1 MTATFHPTE
10 EQQAIHDALFE
21 GQDIV
26 VNALAGTG
34 KTSTLRWL
42 AETLKNDGYT
52 CKVYYIAFNRS
63 VRDEAKATF
72 PSNTKPYTA
81 SSFAFGQMC
90 RLGKGW
96 IRDRISRDQKKTR
109 SSIAQDLDLH
119 PITFRDPLDPK
130 KVHTLS
136 PIRQVSI
143 LNSALS
149 QFCQSLDANPSP
161 RHFTRQQGFD
171 KQGEW
176 ENHRVITGILLPHL
190 WTLWDDVRKEHGTIG
205 KFTHE
210 TYMKMWHLM
219 FLDADKYG
227 SIPPLFGRQG
237 DIVFYDEAQDANAVI
252 SDILSRH
259 DHLQRIYVGD
269 ENQAIYGFTGAV
281 DTLGQLARSDEYT
294 VLSLT
299 KSWRFGQE
307 VADAAN
313 ALLTELGSK
322 YSLVGNENKTSH
334 VIGFTDRHAEEP
346 MVSPGMETFSAIIGR
361 NNVACLEA
369 GVQAWQEG
377 RIAYMETDIF
387 WIQNFLDAAEC
398 LMNGRT
404 PKMMELSIFDSWG
417 ELKDYM
423 EQDEAEYP
431 TEWDRMVKLIDRYDV
446 NTLRQAVASFAT
458 NPRDADLV
466 ITTAH
471 KSKGLQWSSVMLLDD
486 LDPRPQEG
494 FGAER
499 ISIDENGLEKRD
511 RTALMLAYVALT
523 RGEDLVD
530 PSIVLTVQDASGKPH
545 ANIFDYLEGRKSTTI
560 VPKTEPSTPATEATS
575 TETSVSAE

>member
-1 MTATFHPTE
+1 MTAAVFHPTA

-42 AETLKNDGYT
+42 AETLQSEGYT

-72 PSNTKPYTA
+72 PSNTKSYTA

-96 IRDRISRDQKKTR
+96 IRDRISRDMKKSR
-109 SSIAQDLDLH
+109 SEVAQNLDLS

-130 KVHTLS
+130 RVHTLS
-136 PIRQVSI
+136 PLRQVSI
-143 LNSALS
+143 LNGALS
-149 QFCQSLDANPSP
+149 QFCQSLDATPNP
-161 RHFTRQQGFD
+161 RHFVRQIGFD
-171 KQGEW
+171 KPGEW
-176 ENHRVITGILLPHL
+176 DNHRVITGILLPHL
-190 WTLWDDVRKEHGTIG
+190 WTLWNDVRTEHGRIG

-219 FLDADKYG
+219 FLEADRQG
-227 SIPPLFGRQG
+227 RSGPLFGRQG

-281 DTLGQLARSDEYT
+281 DTLGQLARTDEYT
-294 VLSLT
+294 VLPLT

-313 ALLTELGSK
+313 VLLTELGSK
-322 YSLVGNENKTSH
+322 YLLRGNEAKTSH
-334 VIGFTDRHAEEP
+334 VLGFTDRFAEQP
-346 MVSPGMETFSAIIGR
+346 MASPGMGEFNAIIGR

-369 GVQAWQEG
+369 GVQAWQAG
-377 RIAYMETDIF
+377 RTVYMETDIF
-387 WIQNFLDAAEC
+387 WIQNFLDAAES
-398 LMNGRT
+398 LMAGRR
-404 PKMMELSIFDSWG
+404 PSMQELSIFDSWG

-423 EQDEAEYP
+423 DQDEAEYP
-431 TEWDRMVKLIDRYDV
+431 AEWDRMVKLIDRYEV
-446 NTLRQAVASFAT
+446 SLLRQAVSSFAT
-458 NPRDADLV
+458 SPQNADLV

-471 KSKGLQWSSVMLLDD
+471 KSKGLQWSRVMLLDD
-486 LDPRPQEG
+486 LEPRPHND
-494 FGAER
+494 FGSQKTV
-499 ISIDENGLEKRD
+499 IENGIEKRD

-530 PSIVLTVQDASGKPH
+530 PSTVLSVIDEKGVIH
-545 ANIFDYLEGRKSTTI
+545 ANLLDFIEHRTATLLA
-560 VPKTEPSTPATEATS
+560 PKKEPSTPTDASSNE
-575 TETSVSAE
+575 SVDA